1 MKISKI
7 LFFTTISFLPLY
19 IIRGATIPTTFLEI
33 LIIFTTFIWLVERF
47 FKKDFNLSDFKN
59 QFNFLILLLFIVSLV
74 ELLFSL
80 DIKGGLGILRAYFW
94 EPFLVFYLTIWFIK
108 REGAKFLMYA
118 ILACSI
124 IVSFVSVIQITTGY
138 LAFAPEELELGRAT
152 SFFNSA
158 NAVGL
163 LIGPIFVLI
172 FPFLLQFKKDFFHF
186 YSSFAIIISLVAIL
200 LTKSRGTY
208 ISLLSVLVL
217 YFLIFLFRKFLTSKK
232 ALLTLTLFFAF
243 IPIIIVFC
251 FYILLFKF
259 DLTPPVENA
268 VYKGSDTLQIRFYLW
283 EGTSKLIFDHPL
295 FGAGLNGFKN
305 LYSEN
310 YILPQYTEP
319 LQYPHNFW
327 LTIYSELGFFGVII
341 FLVVYYICFKS
352 IFNFFGKNGAKIS
365 DEKEFFNSF
374 ALPFGL
380 LGALVYIQ
388 IHGLVDVPYFKNDL
402 ACQFW
407 ILVGLVS
414 TLGFS
419 ENKKL
424 FL

>member
-1 MKISKI
+1 MKVSKI
-7 LFFTTISFLPLY
+7 LFFTTISLLPLY
-19 IIRGATIPTTFLEI
+19 VFRGAVIPTTFLEI

-47 FKKDFNLSDFKN
+47 FNRDFNLSDFKN

-74 ELLFSL
+74 EVLFSL
-80 DIKGGLGILRAYFW
+80 DIKGGLGILRAYFL
-94 EPFLVFYLTIWFIK
+94 EPFLVFYLTIWFAK
-108 REGAKFLMYA
+108 REGAKFLVYA
-118 ILACSI
+118 FLTCAI
-124 IVSFVSVIQITTGY
+124 IVSLVSVVQITTGN
-138 LAFAPEELELGRAT
+138 LDFAPHELALGRAT

-163 LIGPIFVLI
+163 LIGPIFALI

-186 YSSFAIIISLVAIL
+186 SLSFALVITFIAVL
-200 LTKSRGTY
+200 LTKSRGTF
-208 ISLLSVLVL
+208 ISLLSVLIL
-217 YFLIFLFRKFLTSKK
+217 YFLIFLFRKFLTKK
-232 ALLTLTLFFAF
+232 KILSVLTLFFVF
-243 IPIIIVFC
+243 IPIISIFI
-251 FYILLFKF
+251 FYTLLFKF

-283 EGTSKLIFDHPL
+283 EGTSRLIFDHPL

-327 LTIYSELGFFGVII
+327 LTIYSELGIFGFFI
-341 FLVVYYICFKS
+341 FLVIYYICFKS
-352 IFNFFGKNGAKIS
+352 IFNFLAENEAKIS
-365 DEKEFFNSF
+365 NEKEFFNFF
-374 ALPFGL
+374 ALPLGL

-407 ILVGLVS
+407 ILVGLIS
-414 TLGFS
+414 TLRFN
-419 ENKKL
+419 ENRKL